1 MDACRAPLW
10 DCLAYFRLYIGKD
23 NLKIGFSGIIF
34 LKFYEMLQENSTVSR
49 KYFVEF
55 YKIGF
60 NFENERKEL
69 FFVNFL

>member
-1 MDACRAPLW
+1 MDAQCAPLW

-23 NLKIGFSGIIF
+23 NLKIGFVGTIF
-34 LKFYEMLQENSTVSR
+34 LKFYEMLQENSTESR